1 VAIASSNNGRKVFL
15 QKGRFLK
22 KGVWV
27 GRWLWYREKWKTL
40 KGMRDIS
47 GCCWICRSM
56 SRYSQLEELKQ
67 DPVFQLFCNN
77 KSVLLLFHH
86 YAPVSFVIEAWS
98 PCALTLLCFQ
108 IHLIYELFILITC
121 AHFCWNIS
129 ILYLIMPAWYQ
140 KIDGGED
147 VKKKGHGKENDSDFL
162 SSIEVGSTLIHI
174 LPPAQIN
181 WRSSRVHLHWT

>member
-1 VAIASSNNGRKVFL
+1 VFL

-108 IHLIYELFILITC
+108 IHLPYYACLISENRWRWRC
-121 AHFCWNIS
+121 QEKG
-129 ILYLIMPAWYQ
+129 AWQ
-140 KIDGGED
+140 
-147 VKKKGHGKENDSDFL
+147 GKWFRFP
-162 SSIEVGSTLIHI
+162 V
-174 LPPAQIN
+174 IN
-181 WRSSRVHLHWT
+181 WSWFHSNSYTPAGPN